1 MSEVIRN
8 AAKAI
13 AESRVVIGYTGAG
26 ISTESGIPD
35 FRTMGRFWEGFD
47 PATFEKEIDS
57 REAFEKDPNKVW
69 AFFAQAIGRMEQVEP
84 NRGHRALARL
94 GELGRM
100 AAIITQNVDG
110 LHQAAGSE
118 HVIEFHGNVRRL
130 HCLKCE
136 ARYRW
141 EEIKAEG
148 IPPHC
153 RCGYVLK
160 PQVPLFGDRV
170 DPEAAGASEVLA
182 ANAQLMLVACTHGD
196 IAPVNRIPLVAKEY
210 GAVIVEVNKQKSL
223 YTDRITDYFLQG
235 QAGEVLTELVHKVEA
250 ILKTAPREQGT
261 ARQGH
266 GKG

>member
-1 MSEVIRN
+1 MSEIIRK
-8 AAKAI
+8 AANAI

-35 FRTMGRFWEGFD
+35 FRTMGHFWEGFD

-57 REAFEKDPNKVW
+57 REAFEKDPTKVW
-69 AFFAQAIGRMEQVEP
+69 AFFSQAIGLMEEVEP

-100 AAIITQNVDG
+100 AAIITQNVDS

-118 HVIEFHGNVRRL
+118 NVIEFHGNMRRL
-130 HCLKCE
+130 HCLRCE

-141 EEIKAEG
+141 DEIKAGE
-148 IPPHC
+148 IPPRC

-160 PQVPLFGDRV
+160 PQVPLFGDQV
-170 DPEAAGASEVLA
+170 DLEAASAAEVLA
-182 ANAQLMLVACTHGD
+182 ANAQVMLVACTHGD

-210 GAVIVEVNKQKSL
+210 GAVIVEINKQKSL

-235 QAGEVLTELVHKVEA
+235 QAGEVLTLLVQEVES
-250 ILKTAPREQGT
+250 ILKTAPQV
-261 ARQGH
+261 
-266 GKG
+266 